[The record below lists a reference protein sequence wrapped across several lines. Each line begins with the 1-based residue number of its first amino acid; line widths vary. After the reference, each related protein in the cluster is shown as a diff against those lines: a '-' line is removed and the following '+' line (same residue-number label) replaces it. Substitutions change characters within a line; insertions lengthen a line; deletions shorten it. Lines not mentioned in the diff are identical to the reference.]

1 MDKVT
6 FKSIVFYNSIRSR
19 THKSHFGFSDTIL
32 PALKRNKIIVGIS
45 LTFDPIEARNFYE
58 PNLQVLCCL
67 LIFSNRTIYRVVST
81 YNTIPKVGISFTQ

>member
-1 MDKVT
+1 MNLPLNPYCFT
-6 FKSIVFYNSIRSR
+6 IVFVAEHI
-19 THKSHFGFSDTIL
+19 KVIL
-32 PALKRNKIIVGIS
+32 VFQTVAIPALKRNKIIVGIS

-58 PNLQVLCCL
+58 ANLQVLCCL